1 LQINDPAIDHLIRLG
16 QQLLI
21 SLVMAQRFFAPT
33 HVQIVENPEIPV
45 TGRMKWP
52 DCEGLLVLL
61 LRPSKVAGF
70 ALEDAELV
78 VGIQIISVG
87 GDSLSKR
94 LGSFFRFTGSLVNQ
108 PQIEERSRQA

>member
-1 LQINDPAIDHLIRLG
+1 
-16 QQLLI
+16 
-21 SLVMAQRFFAPT
+21 
-33 HVQIVENPEIPV
+33 ENPEIPV

-87 GDSLSKR
+87 GDSLGKR
-94 LGSFFRFTGSLVNQ
+94 LGSFFRFTGSLVDQ
-108 PQIEERSRQA
+108 PQIEERSRQAGVLGRQPEQQRLRLSPLLAGHGRHRLVERLLRLTAN